1 MVIQRTNVVMLKLL
15 AIARNAV
22 VVFSGIV
29 LFQVSRRQWAVGRG
43 SGHAPQ
49 NPLLLSTLLLH
60 PSPPSSS
67 TLLLHDPQASSSSSP

>member
-29 LFQVSRRQWAVGRG
+29 LFQVSRRQ
-43 SGHAPQ
+43 
-49 NPLLLSTLLLH
+49 
-60 PSPPSSS
+60 
-67 TLLLHDPQASSSSSP
+67 